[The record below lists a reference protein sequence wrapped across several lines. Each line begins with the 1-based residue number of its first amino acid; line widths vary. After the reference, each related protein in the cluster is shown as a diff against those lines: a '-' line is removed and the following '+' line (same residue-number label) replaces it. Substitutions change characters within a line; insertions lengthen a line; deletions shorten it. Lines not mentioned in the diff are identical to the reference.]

1 MVGVD
6 VGGGRSGD
14 DSVSKEA
21 IAPWRG
27 PFPRTRPLDVYHI
40 SSPGVLCIV

>member
-6 VGGGRSGD
+6 VGGGRSGV

-21 IAPWRG
+21 IAPYRR
-27 PFPRTRPLDVYHI
+27 PFHQTRPLDVYHI
-40 SSPGVLCIV
+40 SSSGLLCIV